1 MNCCDYDC
9 NRAPGCPAGGL
20 CYSQPG
26 CKDAHC
32 QGNPGTAK
40 VAKVKRRTPKHPQP
54 LRAVGA
60 SRVYLRH
67 LAKWMLVAIS
77 TSVVASVVVGVM
89 R

>member
-9 NRAPGCPAGGL
+9 TQGRDCPARAQ
-20 CYSQPG
+20 S
-26 CKDAHC
+26 
-32 QGNPGTAK
+32 AK

-54 LRAVGA
+54 LRAVEA

-67 LAKWMLVAIS
+67 LAKWMLIAIA
-77 TSVVASVVVGVM
+77 TSVVASVLVGAM